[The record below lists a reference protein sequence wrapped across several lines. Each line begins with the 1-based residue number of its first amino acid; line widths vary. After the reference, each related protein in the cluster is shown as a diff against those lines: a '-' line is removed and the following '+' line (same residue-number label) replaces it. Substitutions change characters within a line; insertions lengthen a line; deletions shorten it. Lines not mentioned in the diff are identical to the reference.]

1 MVLVGIAV
9 LFGLTLLSLAIPVDV
24 AFRVQGIEPFEGNI
38 TVRWLFGLVRFPIRV
53 PAGPKPRPSEPNAK
67 LKPVKARAKR
77 AERDGGARVVA
88 VLRQAAFRRRLYRLI
103 KDLVRAAHLHH
114 LRMRMELGLGDPAD
128 TGRLWA
134 FVGPL
139 NALAQNLHDAEVRIE
154 PDFVDPVFAF
164 EAHGRFML
172 VPLQFLVL
180 TIAFALSPAVI
191 RAWRTLKGSH
201 A

>member
-1 MVLVGIAV
+1 VVLVGIVV

-53 PAGPKPRPSEPNAK
+53 PADAKSRRSALEARPKTA
-67 LKPVKARAKR
+67 KARAKR
-77 AERDGGARVVA
+77 AKRDGGASVFV
-88 VLRQAAFRRRLYRLI
+88 VLRQAAFRQRLYRLI

-114 LRMRMELGLGDPAD
+114 LRVRMELGLGDPAD

-134 FVGPL
+134 LVGPL
-139 NALAQNLHDAEVRIE
+139 NALAQNLHDAEIRIE
-154 PDFVDPVFAF
+154 PDFVNPVLAF
-164 EAHGRFML
+164 EAHGQFLL

-180 TIAFALSPAVI
+180 IIAFALSPPVI
-191 RAWRTLKGSH
+191 RAWRTLTGSH